1 MQEEFEKLTVLINR
15 MNRNIKRIKNWEMA
29 EYGLKGAQI
38 SCLQYL
44 CDHDGAIASNLCE
57 GCKEDKATISRALNY
72 LEANGFIYRQSENS
86 KRYKSPV
93 LLTAKGREAGE
104 KITKMNSSVL
114 NGISNNFTENE
125 ITALFDSL
133 SNLNDYLEVNFN
145 ISE

>member
-1 MQEEFEKLTVLINR
+1 MQEDFEKLTVLINR
-15 MNRNIKRIKNWEMA
+15 INRNIRKMKSRKIT
-29 EYGLKGAQI
+29 EYDLRGVHI

-44 CDHDGAIASNLCE
+44 YKHDGAIASNLCE

-86 KRYKSPV
+86 KRYKSSV
-93 LLTAKGREAGE
+93 LLTAKGRYAGE
-104 KITKMNSSVL
+104 KITEMNSGVL
-114 NGISNNFTENE
+114 NGISSNFTKNE
-125 ITALFDSL
+125 ITTLFDSL